1 MLFDIKLD
9 KNSPVYIQISD
20 YIKSM
25 ILKGMIRK
33 DEKLPSTRELA
44 SMLKVSRNTIISAY
58 EFLED
63 DGFIYIRK
71 GKGAFVSNVN
81 IHVEEKWTVNWEKN
95 INDYAKKAENLDIIK
110 HEIPWE
116 KGMISF
122 KSISPDENLFDLEEF
137 KKAFLNRFSL
147 EGEKILNYGYA
158 IGYRDLINYIMKY
171 MKNKGVDTSNK
182 KILITN
188 GFTEGFDIV
197 LSSLIKKGIR
207 YYVKILLIIRL

>member
-1 MLFDIKLD
+1 M
-9 KNSPVYIQISD
+9 
-20 YIKSM
+20 
-25 ILKGMIRK
+25 
-33 DEKLPSTRELA
+33 
-44 SMLKVSRNTIISAY
+44 
-58 EFLED
+58 
-63 DGFIYIRK
+63 
-71 GKGAFVSNVN
+71 
-81 IHVEEKWTVNWEKN
+81 EEKWTVNWEKN

-158 IGYRDLINYIMKY
+158 IGYRDLINHIMKY

-197 LSSLIKKGIR
+197 LSSLIKKGD
-207 YYVKILLIIRL
+207 KILCENPTHNTAIKIMKMHDIEIVGIDMDKDGINIDKLKENYR

>member
-122 KSISPDENLFDLEEF
+122 KSISPDENLFDLEELKSFF
-137 KKAFLNRFSL
+137 K
-147 EGEKILNYGYA
+147 
-158 IGYRDLINYIMKY
+158 
-171 MKNKGVDTSNK
+171 
-182 KILITN
+182 
-188 GFTEGFDIV
+188 
-197 LSSLIKKGIR
+197 
-207 YYVKILLIIRL
+207 

>member
-33 DEKLPSTRELA
+33 DEKLPSTRDLA

-63 DGFIYIRK
+63 DGFIYIKK

-81 IHVEEKWTVNWEKN
+81 IHVEEKWTVNWERN

-137 KKAFLNRFSL
+137 KKAFLNRFAL

-158 IGYRDLINYIMKY
+158 IGYRDLINHIMKY

-197 LSSLIKKGIR
+197 LSSLIQKGDK
-207 YYVKILLIIRL
+207 VLCENLLTIQL

>member
-207 YYVKILLIIRL
+207 YYVKTLLIIQL

>member
-63 DGFIYIRK
+63 DGFIYIKK

-207 YYVKILLIIRL
+207 YYVKILLIIQL

>member
-1 MLFDIKLD
+1 
-9 KNSPVYIQISD
+9 
-20 YIKSM
+20 
-25 ILKGMIRK
+25 
-33 DEKLPSTRELA
+33 
-44 SMLKVSRNTIISAY
+44 MLKVSRNTIISAY

-171 MKNKGVDTSNK
+171 MKIREWTHQ
-182 KILITN
+182 
-188 GFTEGFDIV
+188 
-197 LSSLIKKGIR
+197 IKR
-207 YYVKILLIIRL
+207 Y